1 MNTIWYLEDDRG
13 RRREYFEELAETEV
27 EHFQNLFKAPA
38 GANIAEIMSI
48 AQAFPRFVGEEENL
62 SLMEEVSK
70 EELKVA
76 LQSFQKDKSPGPD
89 GWTIEFFIDL
99 YDVLGADLLK
109 VVEDTRLFGRI
120 SACFNSTFIA
130 LIPKVDNPKSLH
142 DFRPISLCNCI
153 YKVIT
158 KVISQ
163 RLKDLLSDHISGEQF
178 GFLKGR

>member
-1 MNTIWYLEDDRG
+1 
-13 RRREYFEELAETEV
+13 
-27 EHFQNLFKAPA
+27 
-38 GANIAEIMSI
+38 
-48 AQAFPRFVGEEENL
+48 
-62 SLMEEVSK
+62 MEEISE

-89 GWTIEFFIDL
+89 GWTIKLFIDL
-99 YDVLGADLLK
+99 YDLLGANILK
-109 VVEDTRLFGRI
+109 VVEDTHLFCKI

-130 LIPKVDNPKSLH
+130 LIPKVDNPKTLH

-158 KVISQ
+158 KVIAR